1 MFVQILGREVTTVRK
16 IAEKHNLKTK
26 AERNVVYDVTKHY
39 DDLHLKIKGQENKK
53 YIYKKIGEKFNL
65 SKRILETEKS
75 SFYFVTKRG
84 YERWLEYTESKKYKE
99 KETETDYLD
108 PIIKLIDERD
118 RYKTLN
124 LKLSK
129 ENEELRKCL
138 NGVQKLLKEV
148 TE

>member
-1 MFVQILGREVTTVRK
+1 MFIQILGREVTTVNL

-26 AERNVVYDVTKHY
+26 EEKNFVYDVTKHY
-39 DDLHLKIKGQENKK
+39 DDLHLRIKGQDNKK
-53 YIYKKIGEKFNL
+53 YIYGKIGEKFKLQKHVLNKE
-65 SKRILETEKS
+65 SA
-75 SFYFVTKRG
+75 SFFFVTKKG
-84 YERWLEYTESKKYKE
+84 YEKWLEKKDSVKCEGTEV
-99 KETETDYLD
+99 DYLD

-118 RYKTLN
+118 RYKTVN

-129 ENEELRKCL
+129 ENDELRKCL